1 MHGAFAM
8 SRRSFLVAL
17 ALVLLLFGGSALVLF
32 LVVGYE
38 PAVYGKAVPPTPEVR
53 ARCSKDFLKEFF
65 GLLHSAESGDQN
77 WGVQFTDE
85 EVNGYLDEGFIKEGL
100 AQRLLPDGIS
110 RPHVVF
116 DKDHIRLAFRYGS
129 GAWNTVISID
139 LKVWLAK
146 AEPNAV
152 ALELEGLRAGALPIS
167 GHWLLEEFTKVGRD
181 NGGSVDVSWFR
192 HDGHPVALVRFQSDQ
207 PHPTLLLQA
216 VQLQQGLLTIRG
228 ASPDAAPVRTLLHL
242 PAGALNPTAN

>member
-1 MHGAFAM
+1 M
-8 SRRSFLVAL
+8 SRRSFVVAL
-17 ALVLLLFGGSALVLF
+17 TLVLLLFGGGALVLF

-38 PAVYGKAVPPTPEVR
+38 PAVYSKAVPPTPEVR
-53 ARCSKDFLKEFF
+53 ARRSHEFLTEFF
-65 GLLHSAESGDQN
+65 HLYHEATAADQN
-77 WGVQFTDE
+77 WAVQFTDE
-85 EVNGYLDEGFIKEGL
+85 EINGYLDEGFIQQGL
-100 AQRLLPDGIS
+100 AQRILPDGIS

-116 DKDHIRLAFRYGS
+116 DKDEIHLAFRYGA

-167 GHWLLEEFTKVGRD
+167 GHWLLEAFSKVGRD
-181 NGGSVDVSWFR
+181 NGSSVDVSWYR
-192 HDGHPVALVRFQSDQ
+192 HDSHPVALVRFQSDQ

-216 VQLQQGLLTIRG
+216 VGLQPGLLIIRG
-228 ASPDAAPVRTLLHL
+228 ASPDAAPVRTLLRL
-242 PAGALNPTAN
+242 PAAALKPAAN

>member
-1 MHGAFAM
+1 M

-17 ALVLLLFGGSALVLF
+17 ALVLLLFGGGGLVLF

-38 PAVYGKAVPPTPEVR
+38 PAVYAKAVPPTPEVR
-53 ARCSKDFLKEFF
+53 VQRSREFF
-65 GLLHSAESGDQN
+65 TEFISLWNDASGADQG

-85 EVNGYLDEGFIKEGL
+85 QVNAYLDEGFVQQGL

-110 RPHVVF
+110 HPHVVF
-116 DKDHIRLAFRYGS
+116 DKDEIHLAFRYGA
-129 GAWNTVISID
+129 GAWNTVISLD

-167 GHWLLEEFTKVGRD
+167 GHWLLEEFAKVGRD
-181 NGGSVDVSWFR
+181 NGNSVDVSWYR
-192 HDGHPVALVRFQSDQ
+192 HDGRPVALVRFQSDQ

-216 VQLQQGLLTIRG
+216 VQLQPGLLTIRG
-228 ASPDAAPVRTLLHL
+228 ASPDAAPIRTLLHI
-242 PAGALNPTAN
+242 PDGALKPLAN

>member
-1 MHGAFAM
+1 M

-17 ALVLLLFGGSALVLF
+17 ALVFLLFGGGGLVLF

-38 PAVYGKAVPPTPEVR
+38 PAVYTRAVPPTPEVR
-53 ARCSKDFLKEFF
+53 AQRSREFLTEFF
-65 GLLHSAESGDQN
+65 GMLHNAEAADQS

-85 EVNGYLDEGFIKEGL
+85 QVNGYLDEGFVKEGL
-100 AQRLLPDGIS
+100 AQRILPDGIS
-110 RPHVVF
+110 HPHVVF
-116 DKDHIRLAFRYGS
+116 DKDEIHLAFRYGA
-129 GAWNTVISID
+129 GAWDTVLSID

-167 GHWLLEEFTKVGRD
+167 GHWLLEEFAKVGRD
-181 NGGSVDVSWFR
+181 NGSSVDVNWYR
-192 HDGHPVALVRFQSDQ
+192 HDGRPVALVRFQSDQ

-216 VQLQQGLLTIRG
+216 VQLQPGLLTIRG
-228 ASPDAAPVRTLLHL
+228 TSPDAVPVRTLLQI
-242 PAGALNPTAN
+242 PAGALKPAAN